1 MNNFQPPHKVP
12 DDLFPR
18 LGQVE
23 TDVATL
29 RTEVH
34 GITNQLNRIA
44 TTIDDLARR
53 QHSQGKVN
61 WPLMVGFLTMTFGG
75 MVIVGYVARFYVES
89 EVRPLQAEARAAEQR
104 AELESVHFR
113 ELLELKFQL
122 ARQGRNPNESRNTD
136 PGTAGD

>member
-1 MNNFQPPHKVP
+1 MNHHHQPHKIP

-34 GITNQLNRIA
+34 GVVNQLNRIA
-44 TTIDDLARR
+44 TTIDELARR
-53 QHSQGKVN
+53 QNAQGQIN
-61 WPLMVGFLTMTFGG
+61 WPLLVGFLSVAFGG

-89 EVRPLQAEARAAEQR
+89 EVRPQRAQILAIEQR
-104 AELESVHFR
+104 AELESAHFR

-122 ARQGRNPNESRNTD
+122 ARHGTESE
-136 PGTAGD
+136 